1 MTYESTVKSGQH
13 ESPEHATIADA
24 AKMLAL
30 ATEGGEMS
38 HDAWLT
44 QVRLGLAE
52 VMRSLEAHGAAAEA
66 PAGILSEMDVS
77 MGRCEHITA
86 ARRDHAELL
95 AETAC
100 LIADIDGCDSP
111 EGTGALLQRAGWL
124 ADAFTRHA
132 DDLAELR
139 MASFNLDI
147 GVGD

>member
-1 MTYESTVKSGQH
+1 MTYESTIKSGEY
-13 ESPEHATIADA
+13 ESPEHATIAEA
-24 AKMLAL
+24 TKTLAL
-30 ATEGGEMS
+30 ATQGGQMS

-44 QVRLGLAE
+44 QVRIGLEE
-52 VMRSLEAHGAAAEA
+52 VLRSLEAHGQAAEA
-66 PAGILSEMDVS
+66 PAGILAEMDVS

-100 LIADIDGCDSP
+100 LIADIDDCASP
-111 EGTGALLQRAGWL
+111 QATGALLQRAGWL
-124 ADAFTRHA
+124 AQALTRHA
-132 DDLAELR
+132 DELAELR